1 MTLKWRKFGR
11 DIKERRQIE
20 GLSVRDVAKRLK
32 ITPAT
37 ISRAD
42 RGLPV
47 STETFLALS
56 SYFLDTDPRVYIR

>member
-1 MTLKWRKFGR
+1 MRLKWRKFGR
-11 DIKERRQIE
+11 DIRDWREHE
-20 GLSVRDVAKRLK
+20 GHSVRDVAKIFK

-47 STETFLALS
+47 SAQTFLILS
-56 SYFLDTDPRVYIR
+56 SYYLDIDPRVYLK